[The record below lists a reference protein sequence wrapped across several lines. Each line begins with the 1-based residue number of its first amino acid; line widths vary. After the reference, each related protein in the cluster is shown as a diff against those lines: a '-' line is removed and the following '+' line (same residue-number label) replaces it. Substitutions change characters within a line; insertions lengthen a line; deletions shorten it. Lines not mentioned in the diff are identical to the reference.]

1 MLELIILTIIAL
13 VIIGMIPLIIYLVN
27 TERDPVTGQRK
38 SRPRLNYRDAESFGK
53 SAEEYVSSYLQDIV
67 NECGGY
73 LFNDF
78 CFEDD
83 DGYSSKIDHILI
95 TRGGVFVIETKA
107 NKGTIYGD
115 NNDDKWTCI
124 KKSYQDDKILN
135 NPIKQNKNHINHLRK
150 MFVTNIPKMKSII
163 IFPCADI
170 SNIRNNVIYKTDDG
184 MAYIRQTTKEE
195 RYSLDYVE
203 QTYARFK
210 DIQDKY
216 GISHE
221 KHMENINRIIES

>member
-13 VIIGMIPLIIYLVN
+13 VIIGMIPLIIYLVT

-73 LFNDF
+73 LFNDY

-83 DGYSSKIDHILI
+83 DGYSSQIDHILI

-115 NNDDKWTCI
+115 INDDTMLRRLAE
-124 KKSYQDDKILN
+124 SM
-135 NPIKQNKNHINHLRK
+135 PISR
-150 MFVTNIPKMKSII
+150 S
-163 IFPCADI
+163 
-170 SNIRNNVIYKTDDG
+170 
-184 MAYIRQTTKEE
+184 
-195 RYSLDYVE
+195 
-203 QTYARFK
+203 
-210 DIQDKY
+210 
-216 GISHE
+216 
-221 KHMENINRIIES
+221 